1 MKLYHF
7 PRSPNTRKVLA
18 VIYHLELNTKME
30 TVDLLKGEQMKPEFV
45 RLNPNHKTPALQDGD
60 FLLWNRMPSCSLASR
75 KPGNKL
81 WPSDSKV
88 QADIS
93 R

>member
-18 VIYHLELNTKME
+18 VIVHLGLNTELE
-30 TVDLLKGEQMKPEFV
+30 TVDLLKGEQMKPEFI

-60 FLLWNRMPSCSLASR
+60 FLLWESNAIMQYLASR
-75 KPGNKL
+75 KPGSKL
-81 WPSDSKV
+81 
-88 QADIS
+88 
-93 R
+93 